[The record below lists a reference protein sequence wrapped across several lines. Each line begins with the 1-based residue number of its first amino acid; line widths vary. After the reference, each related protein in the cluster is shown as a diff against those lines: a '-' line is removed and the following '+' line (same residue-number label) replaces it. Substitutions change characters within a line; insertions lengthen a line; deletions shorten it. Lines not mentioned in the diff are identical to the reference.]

1 MPEILTESFCERCG
15 TRYTFQSTAPK
26 VGRLAKIKVLSRGL
40 KNYVL
45 SDETSLDEALSDA
58 RSTDDRQHSVEQLDA
73 FHKTFN
79 FCMSCRQYTCGN
91 CWNDLEGRCLS
102 CAPSLSVGVL
112 PSSYPTLNPVAGI
125 GAIGG
130 NGNGHTPA
138 LEMDA
143 FPADPTAWPEVD
155 LASAPDQPAGIEPSL
170 SSGAAVKPVSR
181 LEALFGREA
190 AARIEANAPRTEGDE
205 SEMIG
210 LEDLRAEDLEP
221 AEADVAT
228 VAADVDA
235 DAGEDEEAVA
245 AVAEAPDVAAVVA
258 APDVA
263 AEADELDVE
272 ADAAGAL
279 EVEATDAPDVAGEAE
294 ELEVAAAATHDVLTM
309 AVGKA
314 DADADATAAAE
325 PVAEP
330 TRAALTSAEKAV
342 AADELAERPAAEEPA
357 EEVAEEP
364 VAADERIAAIA
375 AVAATA
381 EEPEADSLAPAA
393 ELGVPLATVLPVD
406 PETDELAAAAAAQ
419 THGLLDKFRA
429 RPEAMPTP
437 KPTTTPW
444 TVPAP
449 AARPAA
455 PAYPAFSLPTTAPT
469 APAAPQ
475 MPYAASGQPM
485 PQATPQPYGT
495 PTAYPAPTPPPYGG
509 AQAYPA
515 QAAQPY
521 PGPAQ
526 PPYVAPVQPYP
537 APASPYAAQ
546 TQPSP
551 YPTIQPQ
558 YAAPAPP
565 PTPAAPSWRMVAPE
579 GPWVASAPS
588 NGHVH
593 EPGPASTGPEP
604 QWPAAPAW
612 PAPVARTSRTRGA
625 EAVWAESTRD
635 LLNRPE
641 TGVSACF
648 NCGLPLS
655 ATARFC
661 RRCGTSQVNS

>member
-26 VGRLAKIKVLSRGL
+26 VGRLAKMKVLSRGL

-45 SDETSLDEALSDA
+45 SDEASLDEALSDA
-58 RSTDDRQHSVEQLDA
+58 RSSDDRQHSVEQLDA

-91 CWNDLEGRCLS
+91 CWNELEGRCLS

-112 PSSYPTLNPVAGI
+112 PSSYPSLNPVAGI

-143 FPADPTAWPEVD
+143 FAADPTAWPEVD
-155 LASAPDQPAGIEPSL
+155 LPSAPDQPASVLPS
-170 SSGAAVKPVSR
+170 SAAADKPVSR

-190 AARIEANAPRTEGDE
+190 AARIEANAPRTEDDS

-210 LEDLRAEDLEP
+210 LEGLQAEDVEP
-221 AEADVAT
+221 AFADL
-228 VAADVDA
+228 
-235 DAGEDEEAVA
+235 E
-245 AVAEAPDVAAVVA
+245 AEAPEELEIE
-258 APDVA
+258 A
-263 AEADELDVE
+263 AEEPV
-272 ADAAGAL
+272 
-279 EVEATDAPDVAGEAE
+279 
-294 ELEVAAAATHDVLTM
+294 EVAAAKADDVLTVADDEPAAEDAGAGVQSADEPGLA
-309 AVGKA
+309 AV
-314 DADADATAAAE
+314 AAAE
-325 PVAEP
+325 EPV
-330 TRAALTSAEKAV
+330 
-342 AADELAERPAAEEPA
+342 EEPA
-357 EEVAEEP
+357 EEPAAAEE
-364 VAADERIAAIA
+364 AIAAIA
-375 AVAATA
+375 VST
-381 EEPEADSLAPAA
+381 EEADEDGLAAAA
-393 ELGVPLATVLPVD
+393 ELEPEPAIIHPVD

-429 RPEAMPTP
+429 RPEAMPAP
-437 KPTTTPW
+437 RPTEASTPW
-444 TVPAP
+444 TVPTP
-449 AARPAA
+449 ASRPAA
-455 PAYPAFSLPTTAPT
+455 PAYPPFTLPPIAPG
-469 APAAPQ
+469 AAQ
-475 MPYAASGQPM
+475 MPYAASAAQPT
-485 PQATPQPYGT
+485 PQPFGALSPYATPPAPQPYGAGL
-495 PTAYPAPTPPPYGG
+495 PYAAQAP
-509 AQAYPA
+509 QAYPNPG
-515 QAAQPY
+515 QQPY
-521 PGPAQ
+521 GAPGPQ
-526 PPYVAPVQPYP
+526 PYAAPAGPVQPYP
-537 APASPYAAQ
+537 APASPYGAQ
-546 TQPSP
+546 IQPSP
-551 YPTIQPQ
+551 YPAVQPQ

-565 PTPAAPSWRMVAPE
+565 PAAPAAPSWRMVAPE
-579 GPWVASAPS
+579 GPWVAPAAPN

-593 EPGPASTGPEP
+593 EAGPPSNAPEP

-661 RRCGTSQVNS
+661 RRCGTSQI